1 MQIDISRKLV
11 DDNDDLQNTVVKWDD
26 VINEEQFK
34 LMVRIQPPE
43 SCNLLTE
50 IPKGI
55 IYIIILY
62 IYNTYIITYM
72 YMLCHATSA
81 ISGL

>member
-11 DDNDDLQNTVVKWDD
+11 DDDDDLQNTVVKWDD

-43 SCNLLTE
+43 PCNLSTE

-55 IYIIILY
+55 IIIYNYI
-62 IYNTYIITYM
+62 IYNTHIISYIIM
-72 YMLCHATSA
+72 NN
-81 ISGL
+81 